1 MSTTETFWFLFWRM
15 AFWGLGL
22 GLSLGAVYGTLVGMP
37 FYPFGLIFG
46 PLLGAMYATLAGLAL
61 GILESVIL
69 LVVTLLFRWR
79 GTFKDIGRYRRTAGW
94 ACGAVCVLASASFF
108 ELTARRSGTSFVNR
122 PAYDSDDALFLLI
135 LIVGPSLVAAGA
147 SWWAGRRVAEKYI
160 GEFHEPAGH
169 GTTDAA
175 GRTLVEQEERRR

>member
-1 MSTTETFWFLFWRM
+1 MSITETFWFGFWRM

-22 GLSLGAVYGTLVGMP
+22 GLGTVYGTLVGIP
-37 FYPFGLIFG
+37 FYPFGVIFG
-46 PLLGAMYATLAGLAL
+46 PLLGAMYGALAGLAL
-61 GILESVIL
+61 GVLESVIL
-69 LVVTLLFRWR
+69 LAVTLLFRWR
-79 GTFKDIGRYRRTAGW
+79 GTSKGIGRYRRTAGW

-108 ELTARRSGTSFVNR
+108 ELTARRSGTSFVSG
-122 PAYDSDDALFLLI
+122 PAYDSDDVVFLSI

-160 GEFHEPAGH
+160 DECREPAGH
-169 GTTDAA
+169 DPTDAA